1 MGESHSLMARG
12 NVLALKYYQV
22 YMLAIVLVLLSLRS
36 GGVMSHQTEPL
47 YQPTPSDVFDI
58 LTDLGSFLRKRHYSI
73 MNISDK
79 RAIDFGLGRG
89 YSGSQAARHI
99 LGLQRVNF
107 AGGPGRKKRSEG
119 RVMGNFRGRS
129 PSE

>member
-22 YMLAIVLVLLSLRS
+22 YMLAIVLILLSLRS
-36 GGVMSHQTEPL
+36 GGVMSRQTEPL

-58 LTDLGSFLRKRHYSI
+58 LTDLGSFLRKRHYS
-73 MNISDK
+73 DK

-99 LGLQRVNF
+99 LGLERVHF